1 MTTFNEMNLSTDL
14 LRAIEDLNFE
24 KPMPV
29 QAEVIPYLVKE
40 NVSDMIV
47 LAQTGTGK
55 TAAYGLPLLQKVDIE
70 NKRTQVLILCPT
82 RELCIQVAEDLISF
96 AKYIKKLKVAAIFGG
111 ASIERQIKVLN
122 SGAQII
128 CATPGRLLDLLRR
141 KETNLSTINAVVLD
155 EADEMLKMG
164 FRDDLESILSET
176 PAEKNILL
184 FSATMPPEVMQ
195 ITKNYLKEPKEI
207 TIGEKNIGADGVV
220 HHCYMVQAKDRY
232 LALKRIVDFYPEI
245 YGIVFCRTKKE
256 TQEVADHL
264 MRDGYNAEPL
274 HGDLSQAQRELVMQ
288 KFRSKHVSLLVATDV
303 AARGLDVDDLSH
315 VINYNLPD
323 EAEVY
328 THRSGRTGRAGK
340 KGISIIIANL
350 REKRKISEIE
360 HNLKKQIETKKVF
373 TGKEICEKQ
382 LFHMI
387 DKMVQVDVNE
397 EEINPFLDLI
407 SKKLEWFDRDE
418 IIKKFVSLEF
428 NRFLDYYKDAIDLNV
443 SVSFKD
449 RNRDANL
456 KFNRFFINLG
466 SIDRISPPELIGL
479 INDLTDQKHIS
490 IGKIDIKKTF
500 SFFEADASFTD
511 TILNST
517 EDAYFEDRAISIE
530 LSSERP
536 QRDKGRRTF
545 QRKSSSENYSSD
557 NKKTNDRPNR
567 FKDKKRY

>member
-1 MTTFNEMNLSTDL
+1 MTNFTEMNLSAEI
-14 LRAIEDLNFE
+14 LRAIEDLKFE

-29 QAEVIPYLVKE
+29 QAEVIPHLLE
-40 NVSDMIV
+40 EEVSDMIV

-55 TAAYGLPLLQKVDIE
+55 TAAYGIPLLQKIDLDS
-70 NKRTQVLILCPT
+70 KKTQVLILCPT
-82 RELCIQVAEDLISF
+82 RELCIQVAEDITTFS
-96 AKYIKKLKVAAIFGG
+96 KYIKKLKIAAIFGG
-111 ASIERQIKVLN
+111 ASIERQIKILN

-164 FRDDLESILSET
+164 FREDLESILSET
-176 PAEKNILL
+176 PKEKNILL

-195 ITKNYLKEPKEI
+195 ITKNYLKTPLEI

-245 YGIVFCRTKKE
+245 FGIVFCRTKKE

-264 MRDGYNAEPL
+264 MKDGYSAEPL

-288 KFRSKHVSLLVATDV
+288 KFRGKHIKLLIATDV
-303 AARGLDVDDLSH
+303 AARGLDVDDLTH

-323 EAEVY
+323 ESEVY

-340 KGISIIIANL
+340 KGVSIIIANL
-350 REKRKISEIE
+350 REKRKISDIE
-360 HNLKKQIETKKVF
+360 RTIKKQIELKKVF
-373 TGKEICEKQ
+373 SGKEICEKQ

-397 EEINPFLDLI
+397 SEINPFLDLI
-407 SKKLEWFDRDE
+407 YKKLEWFEREE

-428 NRFLDYYKDAIDLNV
+428 NRFLDYYKDSHDLNV
-443 SVSFKD
+443 TESFRD
-449 RNRDANL
+449 RRNTDNV

-466 SIDRISPPELIGL
+466 NIDKLSPPELIGL
-479 INDLTDQKHIS
+479 INDLTEQKHIP

-500 SFFEADASFTD
+500 SFFEADAKYTD
-511 TILNST
+511 IILSST
-517 EDAYFEDRAISIE
+517 EDAFFEDRQISIE

-536 QRDKGRRTF
+536 QQDKGRRTF
-545 QRKSSSENYSSD
+545 QRKNSSSSYD
-557 NKKTNDRPNR
+557 GDRNKKNPRQDNY
-567 FKDKKRY
+567 KGKKR

>member
-29 QAEVIPYLVKE
+29 QAEVIPYLIEK

-55 TAAYGLPLLQKVDIE
+55 TAAYGLPLLQKIDAD
-70 NKRTQVLILCPT
+70 NRRTQVLILCPT
-82 RELCIQVAEDLISF
+82 RELCIQVAEDLTSYS
-96 AKYIKKLKVAAIFGG
+96 KYIKKVKIAAVFGG

-122 SGAQII
+122 SGAQVI

-176 PAEKNILL
+176 PDDKNTLL

-195 ITKNYLKEPKEI
+195 ITKNYLKYPKEI
-207 TIGEKNIGADGVV
+207 TIGEKNVGADGVV

-288 KFRSKHVSLLVATDV
+288 KFRSKHVTLLVATDV
-303 AARGLDVDDLSH
+303 AARGLDVDDLTH

-350 REKRKISEIE
+350 REKRKISDIE
-360 HNLKKQIETKKVF
+360 RNLKKQIETKKIF

-397 EEINPFLDLI
+397 DEINPFLELI
-407 SKKLEWFDRDE
+407 YKKLEWFEREE

-428 NRFLDYYKDAIDLNV
+428 NRFLDYYKDAKDLTINT
-443 SVSFKD
+443 SFKD
-449 RNRDANL
+449 RNQNSDIN
-456 KFNRFFINLG
+456 FNRFFINLG
-466 SIDRISPPELIGL
+466 NIDKLTPPELIGL
-479 INDLTDQKHIS
+479 INDLTDQKHIA

-500 SFFEADASFTD
+500 SFFEADAVYTD

-517 EDAYFEDRAISIE
+517 EDAYFEDRPISIE

-536 QRDKGRRTF
+536 QRD
-545 QRKSSSENYSSD
+545 
-557 NKKTNDRPNR
+557 NKKRSFHRKNSQSGFNSDKRRNNSKSDRY
-567 FKDKKRY
+567 KDKRY